1 MDYQY
6 IDMEAEQNAQFRA
19 RIEALYHDAR
29 GLYEE
34 MLATGV
40 AREHARIV
48 LPVAQYTTFIWTVNA
63 LSLMNFLHLRNS
75 PHAQAEIRAYAE
87 IMEGVFAERLP
98 WTHAAFRAHWSVGMI

>member
-19 RIEALYHDAR
+19 RIETLYQDAR
-29 GLYEE
+29 MLYEE
-34 MLATGV
+34 MLGAGV

-87 IMEGVFAERLP
+87 VMEGVFAEGLP
-98 WTHAAFRAHWSVGMI
+98 WTHAAFREYWGAGMV

>member
-6 IDMEAEQNAQFRA
+6 VDMEAEQNAQFRA

-87 IMEGVFAERLP
+87 VMEAVFAQRLP
-98 WTHAAFRAHWSVGMI
+98 WTHAAFREHWGAGMV